1 MIIFTAWKVSKYGVF
16 LGPYFPVF
24 GLNTEI
30 HAVFFTIWNKF
41 LNNFFLWRQEKNCCS
56 ENIHHRERS
65 IGEFSQWNDRHVW
78 CKRKIFCS
86 LKNIISSL
94 PMFTLCSV
102 LVGSHQYHNAPTHT
116 ICFLGHF
123 RTTTF
128 DDILRF
134 DSIESK
140 NVYSEMSFS

>member
-1 MIIFTAWKVSKYGVF
+1 MSKYGVF
-16 LGPYFPVF
+16 SGPYFPVF

-41 LNNFFLWRQEKNCCS
+41 LSNFFFVKARKELFP

-78 CKRKIFCS
+78 CKRKIFWS

-102 LVGSHQYHNAPTHT
+102 LVGSHQYHNAPTNT

-123 RTTTF
+123 RTTAF

-134 DSIESK
+134 DR
-140 NVYSEMSFS
+140 YSVKERILRNEF